1 MRALPV
7 KALISRLPAP
17 VQLALTVITVVF
29 LSGCEPE
36 PPRVLGTLEW
46 DRIALP
52 APVAEKIVEIKVREG
67 DRVSA
72 GQILMVLDDSSVRAR
87 RDAAGAE
94 AERQQALL
102 LELREGP
109 RSEEI
114 DRARADLQRVRSQL
128 RDAEARYRRLAE
140 LARQHFVSRDDLDSA
155 RAAAESARAQVAAAE
170 ALLLELERGT
180 RSERIDQAQAALER
194 ARSEQQVQ
202 QALLDKLVLH
212 APRPGLVD
220 SIPFKLGD
228 EAPIGGPL
236 ITMLVGE
243 APYARVYIPQP
254 MRAGIQVG
262 DAASV
267 TIEGDDRDYPGR
279 VRMIRSEPSFTPYYA
294 LTGEDVSRLS
304 FLAEIQLDK
313 AAVDLPSGLPLQAR
327 FPDASANVVPS
338 TAPTAG
344 GDDAR

>member
-1 MRALPV
+1 MRVSLI
-7 KALISRLPAP
+7 KGLISRLPP
-17 VQLALTVITVVF
+17 LLQLALTIITVVC

-36 PPRVLGTLEW
+36 PQRVLGTLEW

-52 APVAEKIVEIKVREG
+52 APVAEKIVAIKVREG
-67 DRVSA
+67 DRVTA
-72 GQILMVLDDSSVRAR
+72 GQILMALDDSTVRAR

-94 AERQQALL
+94 AARQEALL
-102 LELREGP
+102 QELREGP

-114 DRARADLQRVRSQL
+114 DRARADLERVRSQL

-140 LARQHFVSRDDLDSA
+140 LARRHFVSKDDLDSA
-155 RAAAESARAQVAAAE
+155 RAAAESARAQVTAAE

-202 QALLDKLVLH
+202 QALLDKLVLQ
-212 APRPGLVD
+212 APRSGLVD

-243 APYARVYIPQP
+243 TPYARVYIPQP

-262 DAASV
+262 DAATV
-267 TIEGDDRDYPGR
+267 TIEGGDRGYPGR
-279 VRMIRSEPSFTPYYA
+279 VRAIRSEPSFTPYYA

-304 FLAEIQLDK
+304 YLAEIQLDE
-313 AAVDLPSGLPLQAR
+313 AAANLPSGLPLQAKFLTAR
-327 FPDASANVVPS
+327 ASAAPS
-338 TAPTAG
+338 ISPATGA
-344 GDDAR
+344 DDVR